1 MKIEFDKS
9 VIDLGYTP
17 IENMFIHTYLSI
29 ANAEQIKVYIYAL
42 SHAYSQ
48 NGEDLTN
55 DNIAFEMNL
64 TNGQVID
71 AWNFWE
77 SKGLVEIRDDK
88 YIFKSLRHGYV
99 NQLMGIEEPAKVE
112 KIEDLDMPE
121 IDTGFKQMFDNIE
134 EFMSQG
140 RDIQIKLNP
149 GEINRIS
156 EQIKTYNLTYDFFGY
171 AFVMASQEVDSKNVA
186 KILGVIRNWIIDGA
200 TDEQK
205 LTDLLERK
213 SQARDYT
220 KSKKKQDKNN
230 QDSMD
235 KRMNPDERRRFIMN
249 KMKDDDFKPKKD

>member
-29 ANAEQIKVYIYAL
+29 ASAEQIKVYIYAL

-48 NGEDLTN
+48 NGEDLNN

-64 TNGQVID
+64 TKGQVLD

-77 SKGLVEIRDDK
+77 SKGLVEIKGDR

-99 NQLMGIEEPAKVE
+99 NQLMGVEESQDKESLDDIFIPE
-112 KIEDLDMPE
+112 TDLAS
-121 IDTGFKQMFDNIE
+121 KQMFDNIE

-140 RDIQIKLNP
+140 RDLQIKLNP
-149 GEINRIS
+149 SEITRIS

-205 LTDLLERK
+205 LTDLLEKK
-213 SQARDYT
+213 SQAREYA
-220 KSKKKQDKNN
+220 KSKGKQEKSEQDKV
-230 QDSMD
+230 D
-235 KRMNPDERRRFIMN
+235 KRMKPDERRSFILN